1 MKTNDRSIIAIT
13 HCEVY
18 QFTKEQFFNLW
29 SNYSE
34 FSRYIL
40 SVHCE
45 RLIRAGND
53 KIHSEC
59 MFLREKIFR
68 IIQDNLNDNNYFL
81 YTKDVLAE
89 MAGVS
94 LRSLNRTLAELGDL
108 KLVETSLGRIR
119 IYLE

>member
-1 MKTNDRSIIAIT
+1 
-13 HCEVY
+13 
-18 QFTKEQFFNLW
+18 
-29 SNYSE
+29 
-34 FSRYIL
+34 
-40 SVHCE
+40 
-45 RLIRAGND
+45 
-53 KIHSEC
+53 